1 MTARRKIDLVT
12 FEIMRHRLWE
22 INDEMAMLAARI
34 SGSPAVY
41 ESNDFNTAILTA
53 KGEGLFT
60 GVYVIRQA
68 SALDVLVQSV
78 IERFANDMHDGDMF
92 MTNDPWCGALH
103 AMDYAVVA
111 PVFWKDEIVCWTG
124 VVMHEI
130 DVGGPKPGSWTVG
143 ARDAFQECTLIPPV
157 KIVERGRLRRDVE
170 SIYLRNTRTPD
181 MNALNLR
188 AKIAA
193 QVTTRERLRD
203 IIREYGKDTF
213 LDLQHQI
220 IDYVRTS
227 LRRRISA
234 LPEGVWYSQAFLD
247 HDGVEDRLYR
257 FKLKLTK
264 SGEKLIFDFTGTS
277 MQALGSINCAYS
289 GLIGGVVQTIFP
301 LLCFD
306 LPWSLGAVADC
317 IEIIS
322 EPGTVN
328 NATFPA
334 ATSMATV
341 NSCQL
346 TGNVIWEAFAR
357 MFSCVDEL
365 REEVTGL
372 CYGGVAMAVLAGR
385 RSNNSSFVNMFTD
398 SVGGGGARSYR
409 DGIDTCGNLVAP
421 AYGIP
426 NAERIEALYPVLYVY
441 RKERPETAG
450 AGMWRGGVGIEYMI
464 VPHKGGSDIEAI
476 FFGSA
481 TAHCETKGAAGGF
494 PGSVQRHIILR
505 DVDIARQFAASRIPL
520 SADEVAGRVELPQA
534 KDTATL
540 RPNDA
545 WVCFCDGGGGY
556 GDPLDRAPQNVRLDV
571 VRGLCTAAE
580 GERLYAV
587 KFTAD
592 GMVDEQQTTALR
604 AQRRQRRMTHG
615 RRLGEAWQP
624 EVAFEGE
631 QLFRYG
637 EILAVRET
645 KAGPA
650 IGCLR
655 CGCALCAATEDPRQR
670 ALMVEEEMSA
680 LSPLNR
686 YGREDLFVV
695 REYCCPGCACV
706 FSTDLQLKSDD
717 PLAPEMLLG
726 AAQFRATPPHSDGPE
741 HKNRKTKLAEAAQ

>member
-1 MTARRKIDLVT
+1 MTERRKIDLVT
-12 FEIMRHRLWE
+12 FEILRHRLWE

-53 KGEGLFT
+53 DGEGLFT

-78 IERFANDMHDGDMF
+78 IKKFAGDICDGDMF
-92 MTNDPWCGALH
+92 LTNDPWCGALH

-130 DVGGPKPGSWTVG
+130 DVGGPRPGSWSVG
-143 ARDAFQECTLIPPV
+143 AHDAFQECTLIPPV
-157 KIVERGRLRRDVE
+157 KVVNAGRLNKDIE
-170 SIYLRNTRTPD
+170 TIYLRNTRTPD

-203 IIREYGKDTF
+203 MIREYGKDTF
-213 LDLQHQI
+213 IDLQHQI

-227 LRRRISA
+227 LRRRIA
-234 LPEGVWYSQAFLD
+234 KLPDGVWFSHGFLD
-247 HDGVEDRLYR
+247 HDGVEDKVYR

-264 SGEKLIFDFTGTS
+264 KGEKLIFDFTGTS
-277 MQALGSINCAYS
+277 KQAGGSINCAYS
-289 GLIGGVVQTIFP
+289 GLIGGVVQTVFP

-306 LPWSLGAVADC
+306 LPWSHGAVADC

-346 TGNVIWEAFAR
+346 TGNVIWEAFMR
-357 MFSCVDEL
+357 MFSCVEEL
-365 REEVTGL
+365 RDEVSGL
-372 CYGGVAMAVLAGR
+372 CYGGVAMAVLAGK
-385 RSNNSSFVNMFTD
+385 RSNNRPFVNMFTD
-398 SVGGGGARSYR
+398 SVGGGGARGYR

-421 AYGIP
+421 SYSIP
-426 NAERIEALYPVLYVY
+426 NAERIESLFPVLYVY

-450 AGMWRGGVGIEYMI
+450 AGKWRGGVGIEYMI
-464 VPHKGGSDIEAI
+464 VPHKGLGDIETI

-481 TAHCETKGAAGGF
+481 AAHCETKGVSGGF
-494 PGSVQRHIILR
+494 PGSVQRHLVLR
-505 DVDIARQFAASRIPL
+505 ETDIAGQFSQGRIPL
-520 SADEVAGRVELPQA
+520 ANNEVECKSLEMPQA
-534 KDTATL
+534 KDATTL
-540 RPNDA
+540 RPGDA

-556 GDPLDRAPQNVRLDV
+556 GDPLDRDPQHARLDV
-571 VRGLCTAAE
+571 LRGLCTAAE
-580 GERLYAV
+580 IERLYGV
-587 KFTAD
+587 KIGNNGT
-592 GMVDEQQTTALR
+592 VDKEATKSLR
-604 AQRRQRRMTHG
+604 ARKRKWRFEHG
-615 RRLGEAWQP
+615 RRLGNDWKP
-624 EVAFEGE
+624 GVSFEGE
-631 QLFRYG
+631 QLFPYG
-637 EILAVRET
+637 ETLAVRVT

-650 IGCLR
+650 IGCVR
-655 CGCALCAATEDPRQR
+655 CGHVLCGAAEDPRQR
-670 ALMVEEEMSA
+670 ALLVEEPMSA
-680 LSPLNR
+680 LSPLNVH
-686 YGREDLFVV
+686 GRNDDFIV
-695 REYCCPGCACV
+695 REYCCPGCATV
-706 FSTDLQLKSDD
+706 FSTDVQLRSDD
-717 PLAPEMLLG
+717 PRMPEMLLDPEQFHCMTESASERSQAKV
-726 AAQFRATPPHSDGPE
+726 AA
-741 HKNRKTKLAEAAQ
+741 K